1 MTAETIKQTAA
12 TFADSCAEAGYDQ
25 TARIITA
32 GTQLARTGRERLEEL
47 ERRPHDGEQMTSTII
62 LMVVVIAL
70 GAALWTFA
78 KNVLYPVI
86 QEAAGNLQNYTTDSS
101 TWVINAAG

>member
-1 MTAETIKQTAA
+1 MTAETIKQTAT
-12 TFADSCAEAGYDQ
+12 TFADSCAEAGYEQ
-25 TARIITA
+25 SARIITA
-32 GTQLARTGRERLEEL
+32 GTQLVRAGRERLEEL

-62 LMVVVIAL
+62 LMVVVIAV

-86 QEAAGNLQNYTTDSS
+86 QEAASNLKNYTSDSS
-101 TWVINAAG
+101 TWIIQPAG